1 MESGVEISMF
11 VLIPMR
17 KVDQGTFEIDGDCSW
32 TEKCASWPFA
42 ERQPHDRLSPAH
54 ALFQSSDVREMVPAM
69 PVVEA

>member
-1 MESGVEISMF
+1 MF

-17 KVDQGTFEIDGDCSW
+17 NVDQGTFETMGTDLGQGRVTDGGPSRN
-32 TEKCASWPFA
+32 ANL
-42 ERQPHDRLSPAH
+42 QDRLSPAH